1 MFFRAEIA
9 LTDGRLM
16 AMGQELNTTAETD
29 RTLRHTLDNME
40 KELRDLNTT
49 VADKQKLLNELFSSG
64 FAGNLLPSEA
74 QMKTLNMSHEASL
87 L

>member
-1 MFFRAEIA
+1 MCFRAEIA

-16 AMGQELNTTAETD
+16 AMGQELNMTAETD
-29 RTLRHTLDNME
+29 RALRHTLDNME

-49 VADKQKLLNELFSSG
+49 VTDKQKLLELFGSG

>member
-1 MFFRAEIA
+1 MCFRAEIA

-29 RTLRHTLDNME
+29 RALRRTLDNME

-49 VADKQKLLNELFSSG
+49 VTDKQKLLELFSS
-64 FAGNLLPSEA
+64 GNLLPSEA

>member
-1 MFFRAEIA
+1 MCFRAEIA

-16 AMGQELNTTAETD
+16 AMGQELNTTAETE
-29 RTLRHTLDNME
+29 RALRHTLDNME

-49 VADKQKLLNELFSSG
+49 VTDKQKLLELFGSG

>member
-1 MFFRAEIA
+1 MCFRAEIA

-29 RTLRHTLDNME
+29 RTLRHRLDNME

-49 VADKQKLLNELFSSG
+49 LADEQKLEQFGSG

>member
-1 MFFRAEIA
+1 MCFRAEIA

-16 AMGQELNTTAETD
+16 AMGQELNTTAETH
-29 RTLRHTLDNME
+29 RALRHTLDNME

-49 VADKQKLLNELFSSG
+49 VADKQKLLEVFGSG
-64 FAGNLLPSEA
+64 SAGNLLPSEA